1 MSRRT
6 LKELHRER
14 LHQDAGQAP
23 AMRVAVVNLGCVRN
37 TVDSQSI
44 IGTLERKGHALSS
57 VDNADVVVVNTCGFI
72 EDAKKESIDTI
83 LELLRLKER
92 GKIRKVVVAG
102 CLAQRY
108 ARDLQK
114 ELKDVDAFI
123 GVQSLS
129 REALQAS
136 PYLTPPHYAY
146 VKICESCFNA
156 CSFCAIPGIKGKF
169 ASRDMEAVLADV
181 KRLDER
187 GVREIN
193 MIGQDVTAYGLDIY
207 RRKALADLLK
217 KVARTVSPEAWVRLL
232 YMHPAHITD
241 ELLDV
246 IASEPRVCK
255 YLDIPLQHVSTRVL
269 KAMNRKMTYDSTVAL
284 VKKIRR
290 VIPEAFLRTTFI
302 AGFPGETK
310 EDLDQLLGFIEEHPF
325 ERVGVFM
332 YSREEGTPA
341 YDLPGR
347 VPAAVVRQRY
357 ARIME
362 LQQGISARL
371 NARFIGKT
379 LKVLIEERVKDEM
392 LQYIGRSAF
401 DAPDVDG
408 VVHVR
413 ATAPLRIGDF
423 AMVRLTGSM
432 EYDLQGD
439 AI

>member
-6 LKELHRER
+6 LKELKQER
-14 LHQDAGQAP
+14 LHQDK
-23 AMRVAVVNLGCVRN
+23 MSLRVAVINLGCVRN
-37 TVDSQSI
+37 TVDSHSI
-44 IGTLERKGHALSS
+44 MGALERKGHALSS
-57 VDNADVVVVNTCGFI
+57 VDKADVVVVNTCGFI

-83 LELLRLKER
+83 LELLELKKQGR
-92 GKIRKVVVAG
+92 IKKVIVAG

-108 ARDLQK
+108 AHDLLK
-114 ELKDVDAFI
+114 EFKDVDAFV

-129 REALQAS
+129 REKLQAS
-136 PYLTPPHYAY
+136 SYLTPPHYAY

-169 ASRDMEAVLADV
+169 VSRDMAAVLADV
-181 KRLDER
+181 KALNDR

-193 MIGQDVTAYGLDIY
+193 VIGQDVTAYGLDIY

-217 KVARTVSPEAWVRLL
+217 KVAGTVSSQTWVRLL

-255 YLDIPLQHVSTRVL
+255 YLDIPLQHVSTAVL
-269 KAMNRKMTYDSTVAL
+269 KAMNRKMTYASTVAL

-290 VIPEAFLRTTFI
+290 KIPTAFLRTTFI
-302 AGFPGETK
+302 VGFPGETK
-310 EDLDQLLGFIEEHPF
+310 EDFDQLLKFVKEHPF

-332 YSREEGTPA
+332 YSREEGTSA

-347 VPAAVVRQRY
+347 IPASVAKKRY

-362 LQQGISARL
+362 AQQAVSAGL
-371 NARFIGKT
+371 SARFIGKT

-392 LQYIGRSAF
+392 TRYIGRSEF

-408 VVHVR
+408 VVYVR
-413 ATAPLRIGDF
+413 TVKPLRIGEF
-423 AMVRLTGSM
+423 VMVRVTGSM
-432 EYDLQGD
+432 EYDLEGD
-439 AI
+439 AL